1 MSVFCIPFPPFFP
14 PLFPPLKY
22 ECKFCKKVIKDVSN
36 NPISLM
42 NSKTDEMFGIAKRV
56 ITYSCICDKCI
67 SKVATKEE
75 LEESQEL
82 FQNLTEI
89 RNKIESI
96 KNQTKEKIDE
106 IVKLEQISFLENLDY
121 KKIYFDNRSKIDS
134 ILQKA
139 PNILEISK
147 KNRRFLKRI
156 IKEYINHKLKIHLLL
171 SKKIDDVIRNSLKEI
186 EPLLN
191 YLVKF
196 KNRTFFIKEDNFFV
210 EDDIG
215 YIQNIKDIKND
226 FENIYVNFEIQNIDK
241 IVKQINNL
249 YKTTK

>member
-1 MSVFCIPFPPFFP
+1 MIYNPFYNPFSVIGVTK
-14 PLFPPLKY
+14 KY
-22 ECKFCKKVIKDVSN
+22 KCKFCKKVVKDIPN
-36 NPISLM
+36 NSILPMI
-42 NSKTDEMFGIAKRV
+42 NSEIDKTSGIAKRV
-56 ITYSCICDKCI
+56 ITQTCICDKCI

-82 FQNLTEI
+82 FQSFTEI
-89 RNKIESI
+89 RKKIESI

-106 IVKLEQISFLENLDY
+106 IVKSEQVSFLESLDY

-156 IKEYINHKLKIHLLL
+156 IKEYINNKLKIHLLL
-171 SKKIDDVIRNSLKEI
+171 SKKIDDVIQNSLKEI

-196 KNRTFFIKEDNFFV
+196 KNRTFFIKEDNFFL

-215 YIQNIKDIKND
+215 YIQNIKDIKNN

>member
-14 PLFPPLKY
+14 PLKY
-22 ECKFCKKVIKDVSN
+22 ECKFCKKVVKDIPN
-36 NPISLM
+36 NSILPMM
-42 NSKTDEMFGIAKRV
+42 NSEIDETSGIAKRV
-56 ITYSCICDKCI
+56 ITQSCICDKCI

-89 RNKIESI
+89 RKKIESI

-106 IVKLEQISFLENLDY
+106 IVKSEQVSFLESLDY
-121 KKIYFDNRSKIDS
+121 NKIYFDNRSKIDS

-156 IKEYINHKLKIHLLL
+156 IKEYINHKFKIHLLL
-171 SKKIDDVIRNSLKEI
+171 SKKIDDVIQNSLKEI
-186 EPLLN
+186 EPSLN
-191 YLVKF
+191 YLMKF

-210 EDDIG
+210 EREIG
-215 YIQNIKDIKND
+215 YIQNIKDIKNN
-226 FENIYVNFEIQNIDK
+226 FENIYVNFEIQNIDVIIK
-241 IVKQINNL
+241 EINNL